1 MSAPVIERRATA
13 GVTAS
18 GRTLTGYAATFGNDT
33 AIGGF
38 TERIKQGA
46 FTATLASG
54 RDVLALSDHN
64 QSAVLGRTK
73 SGTLTLREDSKGLQ
87 FSLRLPDTQAGRDLV
102 ELASRGDLGGMS
114 FGFVATDES
123 WDGNTRELRAVELHE
138 ISVVQSWPAY
148 NQTEVSLR
156 NRPQEPSFWEVPA
169 SIDPA
174 DGASILRRLWA
185 ETV

>member
-1 MSAPVIERRATA
+1 MSAPQIERRATA

-18 GRTLTGYAATFGNDT
+18 GRTLTGYAATFGSLT
-33 AIGGF
+33 TIGDF
-38 TERIKQGA
+38 AERIAPGA
-46 FTATLASG
+46 FTKSLASG

-73 SGTLTLREDSKGLQ
+73 SGTLQLREDSKGLQ
-87 FSLRLPDTQAGRDLV
+87 FSLQLPDTTAGRDLAV
-102 ELASRGDLGGMS
+102 LAARGDLGGMS

-123 WDGNTRELRAVELHE
+123 WSGNTRELRSVELHE

-148 NQTEVSLR
+148 SQTEVSLR
-156 NRPQEPSFWEVPA
+156 NRPSFWEDLPP
-169 SIDPA
+169 SIDPD
-174 DGASILRRLWA
+174 DGASILRRLWV